1 MGIFHCRYCFQGG
14 SCCPKDP
21 KAKDDSAVSWQKA
34 LEMRESGK
42 QKQYSPEQP
51 EKEDQSILG
60 AHKKIQSIFGSN
72 MNQQNHA
79 KQTRNKD
86 GYLKAIQIS
95 GGAKLRSIAIR
106 RGPPQKLGKL
116 GKKMLPHPANH
127 SRVCES
133 PFKNIQWVNQV
144 NPLFL
149 WPFSQ

>member
-1 MGIFHCRYCFQGG
+1 
-14 SCCPKDP
+14 
-21 KAKDDSAVSWQKA
+21 
-34 LEMRESGK
+34 MRESGK

-106 RGPPQKLGKL
+106 RGP
-116 GKKMLPHPANH
+116 
-127 SRVCES
+127 R
-133 PFKNIQWVNQV
+133 KN
-144 NPLFL
+144 
-149 WPFSQ
+149 